1 MAATIVFMTSID
13 SQRIPLFQVTAD
25 QSVRGTGNPE
35 EQQRFLGEVRF
46 VDYFAQLVGTSLGMQ
61 SMELAIVEDAQSQT
75 AIYYAPAIGGSPAV
89 NGFIST
95 KRRSLSEL
103 VIALREE
110 HRA

>member
-1 MAATIVFMTSID
+1 MTSIE
-13 SQRIPLFQVTAD
+13 SQRVPLFQVTAD
-25 QSVRGTGNPE
+25 QGVRGTGNPD

-46 VDYFAQLVGTSLGMQ
+46 IDYFAQLIGTSLGMQ

-75 AIYYAPAIGGSPAV
+75 AIYYAPPLGGTPSV

-103 VIALREE
+103 VETLREE
-110 HRA
+110 HRD